1 MITSVARIILTGTIF
16 GLLVVRAGA
25 DDLPILNMGPSCD
38 AAAAAAISLQRDK
51 QTCMQEE
58 GGARD
63 LLAKNWSQYPADDK
77 AQCVGMVLKGGPASY
92 VELLS
97 CLEVMK
103 DAAAIH
109 KAEPRD
115 DTDFVSS
122 IGRRRPQNSAPRG
135 EYYDTGISQP
145 VARPARR

>member
-1 MITSVARIILTGTIF
+1 M
-16 GLLVVRAGA
+16 
-25 DDLPILNMGPSCD
+25 N
-38 AAAAAAISLQRDK
+38 
-51 QTCMQEE
+51 
-58 GGARD
+58 

-122 IGRRRPQNSAPRG
+122 IGRRRQQNSAPRG